1 MESPK
6 STIQHIDIEKDNIKY
21 ILSLKNLSNKLEIVV
36 EDNSLINTV
45 YINTY
50 SKEELSNFSNL
61 FIIFENINDIIP
73 SIFNLIK
80 NKHYNT
86 INNSNNGFS
95 IFPLK

>member
-1 MESPK
+1 MKAPK
-6 STIQHIDIEKDNIKY
+6 PTIEPIEIGKDNIKY
-21 ILSLKNLSNKLEIVV
+21 NLTLKNLSNKLEIWN
-36 EDNSLINTV
+36 NSLISTF

-50 SKEELSNFSNL
+50 SKEELSNLSN
-61 FIIFENINDIIP
+61 FFNMFENINHIIP

-86 INNSNNGFS
+86 INSSNNGFS

>member
-1 MESPK
+1 MEASK

-86 INNSNNGFS
+86 INNSNNGFL